1 MVARSRRA
9 VVAIVAL
16 GTLTLGLT
24 AATASKKIVSPSG
37 TLKSVEAKLG
47 NNYVNF
53 RGGPNDRSEAGEDKT
68 LAPYFYVAG
77 GDPEKERLPLKET
90 SADVQIAGV
99 IARVKVKQ
107 VFENDGAKPIEAI
120 YVFPGSTRAAVHGM
134 RMTIGKRTVEAKIE
148 KKAEARQQYEQAKQE
163 GKRASLLEQERPNV
177 FTMNVA
183 NIMPKDRIEV
193 ELDYS
198 ELLVPEDATYEFVY
212 PTVVG
217 PRYTGGMD
225 AKKDKWAAAPYT
237 TEGKGETYKWDI
249 KVHIETGIAL
259 KEIASPSHKVIVKKL
274 NDASADVVLD
284 QAGGGNKD
292 FVLQYRLAG
301 NKIESGVLLWQGQDE
316 NFFVVMME
324 PPRRPTDQQ
333 IPPREYIF
341 VLDVSGS
348 MHGFPLDTTKALM
361 KNLFTQLRPTDYF
374 NVCFFSGG
382 SFVLNP
388 QGSVPATAGNIENAL
403 QVINQQRGGGGT
415 ELMGGLKT
423 AYGIPKA
430 VPNLSRSVI
439 VATDGYVGVEAAAF
453 KFIRDNLDQANLFAF
468 GIGSSVNRALIEGMA
483 RAGMGEPYVVLRPDK
498 AAEQAER
505 LQSVIQFP
513 VLAGIDVKFNKFDA
527 YEVAPSKV
535 PDLMA
540 KRPVIVFGKYRGNP
554 AGSIEISG
562 FGGQGKFSQKIEVS
576 EKQIKSENAPIRFL
590 WARKWVAILDD
601 EYVMSNSAKEVEEAI
616 TDLGLAYTLL
626 TQFTSFVAIDSEV
639 VNQGGQ
645 GDTVNQPLPLPEGVS
660 NLAVGSGE
668 AVSKTMLMPRRKMA
682 EARESEAAGMP
693 APSVAASP
701 MAPPPP
707 SGGFM
712 GQPAKKGKARSAV
725 AKDDASGAR
734 ATPRIMIVNLKADG
748 LGDTKALL
756 TAIEAKLAEAAKE
769 CASGEATIKV
779 KLTVDQSGK
788 VIKVELVDAK
798 DAKLGE
804 CLKKKLGNLRSATKA
819 TGKSGTLE
827 LTLRAL

>member
-1 MVARSRRA
+1 
-9 VVAIVAL
+9 
-16 GTLTLGLT
+16 
-24 AATASKKIVSPSG
+24 
-37 TLKSVEAKLG
+37 
-47 NNYVNF
+47 
-53 RGGPNDRSEAGEDKT
+53 
-68 LAPYFYVAG
+68 
-77 GDPEKERLPLKET
+77 PLKET
-90 SADVQIAGV
+90 SAEVQIAGV

-107 VFENDGAKPIEAI
+107 VFANEGAKPIEAV

-134 RMTIGKRTVEAKIE
+134 RMTIGKRTIEAKID

-183 NIMPKDRIEV
+183 NIMPRDRIEV

-225 AKKDKWAAAPYT
+225 AKKDKWAATPYT
-237 TEGKGETYKWDI
+237 TEGQGESYKWDI
-249 KVHIETGIAL
+249 RVHIETGIPL

-274 NDASADVVLD
+274 GDSSADVVLD

-301 NKIESGVLLWQGQDE
+301 NKIETGVLLWQGQDE

-324 PPRRPTDQQ
+324 PPKRPTDQQ

-341 VLDVSGS
+341 LLDVSGS

-374 NVCFFSGG
+374 NCVFFSGG

-388 QGSVPATAGNIENAL
+388 QGSVPATPGNIDNAL
-403 QVINQQRGGGGT
+403 QVINRQRGGGGT

-423 AYGIPKA
+423 AYGIPKT
-430 VPNLSRSVI
+430 VPHLSRSVI

-453 KFIRDNLDQANLFAF
+453 KFIRDNLNQANLFAF

-483 RAGMGEPYVVLRPDK
+483 RAGLGEPYVVLRPDK

-505 LQSVIQFP
+505 LQAVIQFP
-513 VLAGIDVKFNKFDA
+513 VLAGIDVKFNKFSA

-540 KRPVIVFGKYRGNP
+540 KRPVIVFGKYKGNP
-554 AGSIEISG
+554 AGSIEVTGYS
-562 FGGQGKFSQKIEVS
+562 GQGKFTQKLDVS
-576 EKQIKSENAPIRFL
+576 EKQVRGENAPIRFL

-601 EYVMSNSAKEVEEAI
+601 EYVMSNQAKEVEEVI

-645 GDTVNQPLPLPEGVS
+645 GDQVKQPLPLPEGVS

-668 AVSKTMLMPRRKMA
+668 AVSKTMALPARRSVSRKDG
-682 EARESEAAGMP
+682 EARPSPMPSPVQAPAESPASY
-693 APSVAASP
+693 APS
-701 MAPPPP
+701 APPPP
-707 SGGFM
+707 SGGFTGRPM
-712 GQPAKKGKARSAV
+712 PKYSKKS
-725 AKDDASGAR
+725 R
-734 ATPRIMIVNLKADG
+734 AEVYDEDRAAGERRIMIVGLKAAG
-748 LGDTKALL
+748 LGDTKALIA
-756 TAIEAKLAEAAKE
+756 AIEGKLAAVAKE
-769 CASGEATIKV
+769 CASGETTL
-779 KLTVDQSGK
+779 KLKITVDASGK
-788 VIKVELVDAK
+788 VTKVEIIESK
-798 DAKLGE
+798 DKKLGD
-804 CLKKKLGNLRSATKA
+804 CLKKKLTGLSSATKA